1 MGRPP
6 AVGLRYTSWDVGV
19 PDNDDTFAKLLGTQ
33 GSRGFLVYF
42 AIYQRAAASTGYYY
56 KWDEFSPAILAQK
69 LGCGVTTDCVA
80 QTVTTCCRIGLFD
93 DRLFGGEGVLTSKQL
108 QENFISAAKERR
120 VPVRVERKYWLLG
133 DELPKGF
140 IWCTQ
145 NPVCRGANPSLQ
157 AEQSLNEIKRKDSI
171 TPVAPKDGD
180 CGKLCGKQENGIQ
193 RQGRPSSAA
202 AAAPSP
208 QGEGF
213 KRDGKR
219 ERQTVCTKLMQLYYE
234 LTGTAFYADK
244 EQRRAVY
251 VRMDKGATQ
260 HQMEVVMRYAVK
272 SGLTPS
278 QMFGEQ
284 WGWLM
289 EFAEE

>member
-6 AVGLRYTSWDVGV
+6 AVGLRYTSWSVSV
-19 PDNDDTFAKLLGTQ
+19 LDNDDDFAKLLGTQ

-69 LGCGVTTDCVA
+69 LGCGVTAECVA

-93 DRLFGGEGVLTSKQL
+93 NRLFGDEGVLTSRQL

-120 VPVRVERKYWLLG
+120 ATIQVERNYWLLG
-133 DELPKGF
+133 NELPKGF
-140 IWCTQ
+140 VWCGQKVVCPGT
-145 NPVCRGANPSLQ
+145 NPGLQ
-157 AEQSLNEIKRKDSI
+157 AEQSLNESKLNDSI
-171 TPVAPKDGD
+171 TPVAPTAGH
-180 CGKLCGKQENGIQ
+180 CGK
-193 RQGRPSSAA
+193 PS
-202 AAAPSP
+202 
-208 QGEGF
+208 
-213 KRDGKR
+213 GKR
-219 ERQTVCTKLMQLYYE
+219 ERQTICTKLMQLYYE
-234 LTGTAFYADK
+234 LTGTAYYADK

-251 VRMDKGATQ
+251 ARMDKGATQ
-260 HQMEVVMRYAVK
+260 SQMETVMRYAVK

-284 WGWLM
+284 WGWLKQ
-289 EFAEE
+289 FAHAE